1 MTFSE
6 KVQEVRGRL
15 MLTQQQLAKEIGV
28 AYSTINRW
36 ENGHNEPQFL
46 ERRKFDDFCKKH
58 GIVFDEGASE

>member
-6 KVQEVRGRL
+6 KVQEVRGQL
-15 MLTQQQLAKEIGV
+15 LLTQEQLAAALGV

-46 ERRKFDDFCKKH
+46 ERRKFEDFCKKH
-58 GIVFDEGASE
+58 EIVFDKEKK